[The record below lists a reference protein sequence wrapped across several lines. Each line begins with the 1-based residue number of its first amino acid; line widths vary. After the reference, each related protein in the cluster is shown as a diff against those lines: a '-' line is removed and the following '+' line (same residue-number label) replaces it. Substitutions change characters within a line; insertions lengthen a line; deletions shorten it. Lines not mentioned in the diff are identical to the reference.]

1 MILHN
6 GHVYQTGLIK
16 YNVCPHQK
24 NISFVSDLIPNLFSE
39 DGWISV
45 KRCPHF
51 LPHWRGGLWLW
62 GADPLHGAERS
73 TQGRIFRL
81 RLVGFNPCHVTG
93 ESCEGCAEWQIQW
106 CNSLALTIGQP
117 AQHSPPSDW
126 GSSGAWFRCRWA
138 PCNTCRQHWIL
149 SCLPSIPYLTRR

>member
-24 NISFVSDLIPNLFSE
+24 NISFVSDLIPNIFSE

-81 RLVGFNPCHVTG
+81 RLLGFNPCHVTG
-93 ESCEGCAEWQIQW
+93 ESCIGCAATRVVPQS
-106 CNSLALTIGQP
+106 NTYVSLQP
-117 AQHSPPSDW
+117 TAIENGSNETASWACHKICQKTAEQCTAAGHGGYGCSLKWFPHS
-126 GSSGAWFRCRWA
+126 
-138 PCNTCRQHWIL
+138 
-149 SCLPSIPYLTRR
+149 